1 MKPQRLREHRG
12 CTEIA
17 GLKGQGHALD
27 RSRRQRRLDRLVRA
41 CRAFGRFRWCSPLA
55 GNFQPCNNAS
65 LIMGEKDF
73 QDLKVLLVEDFE
85 DTRLFMRLELEEQ
98 GFIVFEAENG
108 QVAVESAIR
117 ENPDVILM
125 DLTLP
130 LMDGFAATKLI
141 RQNEQLKNVPI
152 IAVTAHQESDFR
164 NDAKASGFDAYVTK
178 PIDVNWLKEL
188 IKELATDLRG

>member
-1 MKPQRLREHRG
+1 MGQR
-12 CTEIA
+12 
-17 GLKGQGHALD
+17 D
-27 RSRRQRRLDRLVRA
+27 SR
-41 CRAFGRFRWCSPLA
+41 
-55 GNFQPCNNAS
+55 
-65 LIMGEKDF
+65 
-73 QDLKVLLVEDFE
+73 DLKLLLVEDFE

-108 QVAVESAIR
+108 RIAVDTAIR

-141 RQNEQLKNVPI
+141 RQNDKLKNVPI
-152 IAVTAHQESDFR
+152 IAVTAHQEDDFR
-164 NDAKASGFDAYVTK
+164 SDAKASGFDAYVTK

-188 IKELATDLRG
+188 IAGLIT

>member
-1 MKPQRLREHRG
+1 MDYQTVE
-12 CTEIA
+12 
-17 GLKGQGHALD
+17 
-27 RSRRQRRLDRLVRA
+27 
-41 CRAFGRFRWCSPLA
+41 
-55 GNFQPCNNAS
+55 
-65 LIMGEKDF
+65 
-73 QDLKVLLVEDFE
+73 VLLVEDFE

-108 QVAVESAIR
+108 QVAVETAAR
-117 ENPDVILM
+117 ERPDVILM

-152 IAVTAHQESDFR
+152 IAVTAHQEHDFR
-164 NDAKASGFDAYVTK
+164 TDAKASGFDAYVTK

-188 IKELATDLRG
+188 IAGLLI

>member
-1 MKPQRLREHRG
+1 MP
-12 CTEIA
+12 
-17 GLKGQGHALD
+17 
-27 RSRRQRRLDRLVRA
+27 
-41 CRAFGRFRWCSPLA
+41 GRNS
-55 GNFQPCNNAS
+55 
-65 LIMGEKDF
+65 K
-73 QDLKVLLVEDFE
+73 DLKILLVEDFE

-108 QVAVESAIR
+108 EVAVDTAIR

-141 RQNEQLKNVPI
+141 RQNDNLKNVPI
-152 IAVTAHQESDFR
+152 IAVTAHHEDDFR
-164 NDAKASGFDAYVTK
+164 SGAKASGFDAYVTK

-188 IKELATDLRG
+188 IAGLLI